1 MTHRARPQA
10 SQSAADRRDFHL
22 GILISLGAGLFV
34 ITVVS
39 EFTGQPALLWAV
51 LTGVVAVLIA
61 VVWRRRS
68 RR

>member
-1 MTHRARPQA
+1 MSPRVRRQT

-22 GILISLGAGLFV
+22 GILISIGAGLFL
-34 ITVVS
+34 ITLLC

-51 LTGVVAVLIA
+51 LTGLVAVIVAVL
-61 VVWRRRS
+61 WRRRS